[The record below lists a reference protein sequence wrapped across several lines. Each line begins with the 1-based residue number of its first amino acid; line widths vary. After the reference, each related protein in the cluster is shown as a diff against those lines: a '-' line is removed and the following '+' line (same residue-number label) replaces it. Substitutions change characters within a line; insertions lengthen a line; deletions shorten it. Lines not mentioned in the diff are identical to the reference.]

1 MRRRPHP
8 RRHRRRTDR
17 RGSHSRAILARSWS
31 GNNHSCAL
39 TQAIRTVTPSSIDGA
54 PSPESSRARASRATR
69 TWQAPDEAGRVPVT
83 VTVDDGQGGTESD
96 TVTIDVSAPPP
107 PPAREYVFENVHF
120 DFNRY
125 TLRAGAARVL
135 DEVVA
140 ALQDD
145 PNLSI

>member
-1 MRRRPHP
+1 M
-8 RRHRRRTDR
+8 
-17 RGSHSRAILARSWS
+17 
-31 GNNHSCAL
+31 
-39 TQAIRTVTPSSIDGA
+39 
-54 PSPESSRARASRATR
+54 
-69 TWQAPDEAGRVPVT
+69 PVT